1 MNNLNSRERFL
12 MVIILSFLPLGGL
25 YYGWTTYQGMREY
38 RQTEIL
44 KAEAEKNRLHQLSIT
59 AMRELDRFDDAYNA
73 ASLPQSV
80 AGMTVTY
87 QNFLNDL
94 LIQNDLEVTTI
105 GRTDWGQVDYES
117 KDRMG
122 KAFKEPAYN
131 VLTVS
136 DTEAKGS
143 LEQLTNFL
151 YDFYDLAILHRV
163 DKMSIRLA
171 APEKEDETRLTIKF
185 TVHAVVLPSG
195 PETKS
200 WSEYAKG
207 RLGKPRSEFTNLVV
221 ARNLF
226 GPPNEAPKIRTRAAA
241 EVEVGANFSHKF
253 SAEDGNADDRLTY
266 ELLSSDI
273 EGFSLASAERD
284 QTATLSGPRVN
295 KAGRYQFKV
304 RVSDNRL
311 PLLVDEQTFVLT
323 VTDPPP
329 PPVTEPEPPKPP
341 RTFAP
346 DTFITSLVQD
356 KNGVATIVLT
366 NRGNDEQIK
375 RNEGETFELDGIT
388 WTVVK
393 VNRRSATLRKGDQVL
408 EYRIGASLA
417 KPISGDQTLT
427 STDSTSR

>member
-12 MVIILSFLPLGGL
+12 LIIILSFLPLGGM
-25 YYGWTTYQGMREY
+25 YYGWTIYSSMREY

-44 KAEAEKNRLHQLSIT
+44 KAEAEKNRLHQLSLR
-59 AMRELDRFDDAYNA
+59 ASRELDRFDDAYNA

-94 LIQNDLEVTTI
+94 LLKNGLEVTTI
-105 GRTDWGQVDYES
+105 GKTDWGHVDYEA
-117 KDRMG
+117 KDRLG
-122 KAFKEPAYN
+122 KVFKEPAYN
-131 VLTVS
+131 VLSVS
-136 DTEAKGS
+136 DMVAKGS
-143 LEQLTNFL
+143 IAQLTNFL

-163 DKMSIRLA
+163 DKMSISLA
-171 APEKEDETRLTIKF
+171 APDKEDETQLSIKF

-200 WSEYAKG
+200 WSEYATG
-207 RLGKPRSEFTNLVV
+207 RLGKPRTEFTNLVV

-226 GPPNEAPKIRTRAAA
+226 GPPNVAPKIRTRAAA

-253 SAEDGNADDRLTY
+253 SAEDENADDHLTY

-273 EGFSLASAERD
+273 EGFELATVERD
-284 QTATLSGPRVN
+284 QTATLSGPRVD
-295 KAGRYQFKV
+295 KAGKYQFKV

-323 VTDPPP
+323 VKEPK
-329 PPVTEPEPPKPP
+329 PVQVAEPEPPKPP
-341 RTFAP
+341 RTFEP

-356 KNGVATIVLT
+356 KKGVATIVLT
-366 NRGNDEQIK
+366 NRGNDQQIK

-393 VNRRSATLRKGDQVL
+393 VDRRSAILRRGDQVL
-408 EYRIGASLA
+408 EFRIGSSLA
-417 KPISGDQTLT
+417 KPKNVDPTLT
-427 STDSTSR
+427 STDSKPK